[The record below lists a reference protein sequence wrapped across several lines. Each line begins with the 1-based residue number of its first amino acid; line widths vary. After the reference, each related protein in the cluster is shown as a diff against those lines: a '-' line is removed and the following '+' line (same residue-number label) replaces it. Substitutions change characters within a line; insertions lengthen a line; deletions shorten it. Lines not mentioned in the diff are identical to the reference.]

1 MDFCVGLLCGGLIA
15 LVVQI
20 ITCVIEIRR
29 FNKKM
34 LRFIHYGMK
43 LIQG

>member
-1 MDFCVGLLCGGLIA
+1 MDFCVGLLCGILIS
-15 LVVQI
+15 LVVAI
-20 ITCVIEIRR
+20 ITMVIEIRR

-34 LRFIHYGMK
+34 LRFIYYGMK